1 MADKKLTTEEI
12 LARARNQAA
21 GGKPADAEPAPPQP
35 AAEAPAASPAAPKS
49 TADILAAARA
59 QAAAKAASSGEAF
72 FLRRLPPHQ
81 NRRPIF
87 WPPHVLRQRRKRLV
101 EQLRLLRPLPSQ
113 PLIFSPPLVPRRG
126 RVVRLQLLSQQHQ
139 PLRRSQRHLPLPQVL
154 V

>member
-1 MADKKLTTEEI
+1 MRSRPHRSLRQRHRRHRLLRPSRQPIFSRLLVLRLRQRLRLPAKL
-12 LARARNQAA
+12 LRRV
-21 GGKPADAEPAPPQP
+21 K
-35 AAEAPAASPAAPKS
+35 
-49 TADILAAARA
+49 L
-59 QAAAKAASSGEAF
+59 
-72 FLRRLPPHQ
+72 LRRLPPHQ